1 VPWLPAEGDALYVAG
16 VDIGSASSKALI
28 LKRDRV
34 LAHALMPTG
43 AESAASAERVMESAL
58 RQAGLGLHDMSYI
71 ISTGYGRIIVPF
83 ADEEVTELS
92 CHARGAHRL
101 FAGAR
106 TVLDMGGQD
115 CKAIRCDE
123 RGRLGDFAMNDKCAA
138 GTGRFLELMA
148 AVLQIPLE
156 QIGPLSLEATGQ
168 VRISNTCAVFGKS
181 EVAAL
186 VRQGRDRRD
195 ILAGLHEAIAAR
207 VYTLLR
213 KVGVE
218 PDFVIAGGIGKNV
231 GVVRRL
237 EARAGLPAL
246 VPPEPQIVGALGA
259 ALFAADR
266 VAEGAGRRQRQPIV

>member
-1 VPWLPAEGDALYVAG
+1 LYVAG
-16 VDIGSASSKALI
+16 IDIGSASSKALI
-28 LKRDRV
+28 LEHDRV
-34 LAHALMPTG
+34 LAHAIMPTG
-43 AESAASAERVMESAL
+43 AEPAASAQRVVEAAL
-58 RQAGLGLHDMSYI
+58 DQVDLGLNRMRYI
-71 ISTGYGRIIVPF
+71 VSTGYGRVIVPF

-92 CHARGAHRL
+92 CHARGAHWL
-101 FAGAR
+101 FPGVS

-148 AVLQIPLE
+148 DVLQIPLE
-156 QIGPLSLEATGQ
+156 EIGPLSLEAKGE
-168 VRISNTCAVFGKS
+168 VRISSTCAVFAKS
-181 EVAAL
+181 EVAGL
-186 VRQGRDRRD
+186 VREGRERRE

-207 VYTLLR
+207 VFSLLR

-218 PDFVIAGGIGKNV
+218 PDFVIAGGIGKNT

-237 EARAGLPAL
+237 EAKAGVPAL

-266 VAEGAGRRQRQPIV
+266 VNEGTGRRRSDPIG